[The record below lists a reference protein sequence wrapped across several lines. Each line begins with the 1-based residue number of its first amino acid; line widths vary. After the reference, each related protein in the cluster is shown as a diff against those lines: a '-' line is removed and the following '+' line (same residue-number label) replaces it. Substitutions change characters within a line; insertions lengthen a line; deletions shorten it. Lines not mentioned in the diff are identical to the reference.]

1 MGLSCFC
8 GTLFSEGQ
16 TLLLGR
22 LDGKARKRWAAFSE
36 VINYWIS
43 LDSVVEAWQ
52 EAKSSLRDCP
62 PRRTAFKEPNPLGFF

>member
-1 MGLSCFC
+1 M
-8 GTLFSEGQ
+8 
-16 TLLLGR
+16 
-22 LDGKARKRWAAFSE
+22 AAFSE
-36 VINYWIS
+36 VMNYWIS